1 MSIRGLNL
9 LKSVAE
15 KRIYLSPPHLSGEEM
30 ELVRDAFASN
40 WIAPL
45 GPHVDAFELEMCEY
59 LDTGHALALS
69 SGTAA
74 LHLALKLIGIKEED
88 IVLCP
93 SLTFSASANVILY
106 ERAIPVFLDV
116 HPDTWTLNPDLLEIA
131 IRKYRP
137 KALISV
143 DLYGQ
148 SADYDPILEL
158 CDQHNVAVIEDA
170 AEALGAEYLPR
181 GIIAEDN
188 ISQGESVGINSNDKN
203 NNINKEAIPQGKS
216 KKCGTFGRMG
226 ILSFNGNKIITT
238 SGGGMLVSDDEE
250 LVEKAH
256 FLSNQ
261 AREPEIHYEHKELG
275 YNYRMSNLLAA
286 VGRGQLRVLD
296 ERVRA
301 RRTIF
306 QRYFDAL
313 SHIDGIDFMSE
324 APYGRCTRWLT
335 TLTLDPEKS
344 GVDRTQIIE
353 ALEKENI
360 EARPVWKP
368 MHLQPLYKGCEYVT
382 VGDEDVS
389 RRLFE
394 HGLCLP
400 SGSNLSTVD
409 QDRIIDIIITVIRS
423 QKSEI

>member
-1 MSIRGLNL
+1 MAS
-9 LKSVAE
+9 E
-15 KRIYLSPPHLSGEEM
+15 RIYISPPHLSGEEM

-93 SLTFSASANVILY
+93 SLTFASCANVILY

-148 SADYDPILEL
+148 SADYDLILEL
-158 CDQHNVAVIEDA
+158 CDNYNVDVIEDA
-170 AEALGAEYLPR
+170 AEALGAEYKGR
-181 GIIAEDN
+181 
-188 ISQGESVGINSNDKN
+188 
-203 NNINKEAIPQGKS
+203 
-216 KKCGTFGRMG
+216 KCGVFGRVG
-226 ILSFNGNKIITT
+226 VLSFNGNKIITT
-238 SGGGMLVSDDEE
+238 SGGGMLVSNGQD
-250 LVEKAH
+250 LVERAR
-256 FLSNQ
+256 FLSTQ

-286 VGRGQLRVLD
+286 VGRGQLQVLD
-296 ERVRA
+296 DRVKA
-301 RRTIF
+301 RRIIF

-313 SHIDGIDFMSE
+313 SGFDGIKFMPES
-324 APYGRCTRWLT
+324 PYGKCTRWLT
-335 TLTLDPEKS
+335 TLTLYPEKS

-389 RRLFE
+389 KILFE
-394 HGLCLP
+394 NGLCLP
-400 SGSNLSTVD
+400 SGSNLSTED
-409 QDRIIDIIITVIRS
+409 QDRVIDIIMTEVGS
-423 QKSEI
+423 QKSEVRR